1 MKVAVT
7 SGGLKMFKKTF
18 FIFIVFISLSGCSLR
33 FAREQIESGRIC
45 KKEICV
51 GLSVD
56 SVYEMIDIIS
66 KSDFKST
73 SIINK
78 TPQND
83 PIYEITLTGRS
94 SDGFFE
100 LQKLYILNSEQI
112 IDDYSIEYH
121 STAESLDLELFESLF
136 E

>member
-1 MKVAVT
+1 
-7 SGGLKMFKKTF
+7 MFKKTF
-18 FIFIVFISLSGCSLR
+18 FVFVVLILLSGCSLN
-33 FAREQIESGRIC
+33 FDREEIESGRIC

-56 SVYEMIDIIS
+56 SVYELIDIVS

-73 SIINK
+73 SIINM
-78 TPQND
+78 TPHNES
-83 PIYEITLTGRS
+83 IYEITLTGRDS
-94 SDGFFE
+94 EGFFE

-112 IDDYSIEYH
+112 VDDDSKEYH
-121 STAESLDLELFESLF
+121 STTQALDLDFFESLF

>member
-1 MKVAVT
+1 
-7 SGGLKMFKKTF
+7 MFKKTF
-18 FIFIVFISLSGCSLR
+18 FVFIVFISLSGCSLD
-33 FAREQIESGRIC
+33 FDREEIESGRIC

-56 SVYEMIDIIS
+56 SVYEIIDIIS

-78 TPQND
+78 TPHDD
-83 PIYEITLTGRS
+83 PIYEITLTGS
-94 SDGFFE
+94 YSEGFFE

-112 IDDYSIEYH
+112 IDDYSKEYH
-121 STAESLDLELFESLF
+121 STAESLDLAMFESLF
-136 E
+136 N